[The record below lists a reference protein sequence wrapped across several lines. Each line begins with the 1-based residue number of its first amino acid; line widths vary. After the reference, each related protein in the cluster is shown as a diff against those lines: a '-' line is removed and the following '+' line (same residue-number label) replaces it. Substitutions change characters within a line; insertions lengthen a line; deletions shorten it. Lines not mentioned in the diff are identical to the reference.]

1 MIDDPPL
8 LVVRKSFPRPSAA
21 EVDAFRGVPTAFIC
35 DAMNGFGAMDYRIKA
50 LPGVPSSFC
59 GVALP
64 CDCGAQDNLALA
76 GAIGIAAAGDVIL
89 AATAYFTTT
98 SVVGDLMVG
107 MMKNRGVAG
116 FVTDGVMR
124 DLADLQRIGLPC
136 YALGLNPNSP
146 VKSGPGTVGLP
157 VVVGG
162 VPVDAGDIV
171 VGDLDGVVVV
181 PQARIADTI
190 KGVAA
195 VKAAEAAMLAK
206 VKGGLREP
214 GYIAALLASDKVR
227 HV

>member
-8 LVVRKSFPRPSAA
+8 LVVRKDFTRPTPAQVAA
-21 EVDAFRGVPTAFIC
+21 FAGVPVAFIC
-35 DAMNGFGAMDYRIKA
+35 DAMGGFGALDWRIKP
-50 LPGVPSSFC
+50 LPGLPTKFH

-76 GAIGIAAAGDVIL
+76 GAIGIAQAGDVLL
-89 AATAYFTTT
+89 AATNFFTAT

-107 MMKNRGVAG
+107 MMKNRGVAA

-124 DLADLQRIGLPC
+124 DLADIQRIGLPC
-136 YALGLNPNSP
+136 YALGINPNSP

-157 VVVGG
+157 IVVGG
-162 VPVDAGDIV
+162 VAVNAGDIV
-171 VGDLDGVVVV
+171 VGDLDGVAVI
-181 PQARIADTI
+181 PFARIDETI
-190 KGVAA
+190 AA
-195 VKAAEAAMLAK
+195 VQQVKAAEAAMLAK
-206 VKGGLREP
+206 VQGGLREP